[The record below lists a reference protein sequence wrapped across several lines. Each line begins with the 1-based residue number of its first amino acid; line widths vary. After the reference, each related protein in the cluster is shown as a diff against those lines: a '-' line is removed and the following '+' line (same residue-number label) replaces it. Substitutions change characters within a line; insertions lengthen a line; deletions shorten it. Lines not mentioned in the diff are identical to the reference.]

1 MKRCLTAAAAM
12 LVLAAV
18 LLPALSLRLDG
29 TATPLPYT
37 VALARG
43 DIAAAEGLRFRT
55 AIKYGSQLR
64 WDTVYN
70 VHDNTWDTTHR
81 LVSSQGNDRLSF
93 YDRQEDREA
102 LYYGLYNDQRYISL
116 IAQPDDPLMTRLI
129 QGYQTY
135 GNNDPYGNGWG
146 YTERIRLR
154 DFYDIYPLYLSPD
167 YGDLSLL
174 LRDSERDYYADSYP
188 AFDKLRIPVG
198 ETDWMEPTLF
208 YYGGDQMYLSGDTT
222 LHAENRFT
230 PFSIGRED
238 GFLTTVGFAADADP
252 QPEWAPEGFGLWYA
266 PMELN
271 SYTFSAGGGYSLRVP
286 DMARLRLV
294 YPLDIA
300 EQRVVGLQFT
310 YDQSEILLT
319 TAENGQYVLRVLDA
333 ADFRC
338 KLTLVVDEDAELQHH
353 EATMGTQNGTSYE
366 LDCYNYVLPVYN
378 SSEDLLVACIRDHL
392 TVLRPGGDG
401 WVVDFSFE
409 MAWPRWNED
418 GQLIWSDL
426 RYPLDASVYGYD
438 YGYIDGFGSPGLSD
452 KLDEIS
458 MLYRDGKLALATG
471 DSEGTYT
478 LVSVYDRTGMLYG
491 AVLNAG
497 LSTQAVRGPW
507 WFFDP
512 IRRTEL
518 LWD

>member
-64 WDTVYN
+64 WDTVYD

-81 LVSSQGNDRLSF
+81 LVNGQGSGRLSF
-93 YDRQEDREA
+93 YDRQQEREE
-102 LYYGLYNDQRYISL
+102 LYYGLYTDRRYISL
-116 IAQPDDPLMTRLI
+116 IEQPDGPLMTRLI
-129 QGYQTY
+129 QGYQAH
-135 GNNDPYGNGWG
+135 GENSFHGRG

-154 DFYDIYPLYLSPD
+154 ELYDTYPLYLSPD
-167 YGDLSLL
+167 YGDLSPL
-174 LRDSERDYYADSYP
+174 LRDSERDYYADCYP

-198 ETDWMEPTLF
+198 ETDWMEPTL
-208 YYGGDQMYLSGDTT
+208 YYYADNQMYLSGDTT

-230 PFSIGRED
+230 PFSIGWED
-238 GFLTTVGFAADADP
+238 GFLTTVGFAPDADP

-271 SYTFSAGGGYSLRVP
+271 SYTSSAGGGYSLRVP

-300 EQRVVGLQFT
+300 GQRVVGLQFT

-333 ADFRC
+333 ADFHC

-353 EATMGTQNGTSYE
+353 EATMGTQSGTAYE

-378 SSEDLLVACIRDHL
+378 STEDLLVACAGNHL

-438 YGYIDGFGSPGLSD
+438 YGYIDGFGGLGLSD
-452 KLDEIS
+452 ALDEIS

-471 DSEGTYT
+471 DGEGTYT

-497 LSTQAVRGPW
+497 LSTQAVRKAW
-507 WFFDP
+507 MFFDP
-512 IRRTEL
+512 MRRTEL

>member
-18 LLPALSLRLDG
+18 LLSALSLRLDG

-81 LVSSQGNDRLSF
+81 LVNGQGSGRLSF
-93 YDRQEDREA
+93 YDRQQEREE
-102 LYYGLYNDQRYISL
+102 LYYGRYTDRRYISL
-116 IAQPDDPLMTRLI
+116 MVQPDDPLMTRLI

-135 GNNDPYGNGWG
+135 GNNDPYGNGRG
-146 YTERIRLR
+146 YTELIRLR
-154 DFYDIYPLYLSPD
+154 DLYDTYPLYLSPD

-174 LRDSERDYYADSYP
+174 LRDSDSGYYADCYP

-198 ETDWMEPTLF
+198 ETDWTEPTLF
-208 YYGGDQMYLSGDTT
+208 YYADNQMYLSGDTT

-230 PFSIGRED
+230 PFSIGWED

-271 SYTFSAGGGYSLRVP
+271 SYTFSAGSGYFLQVP

-333 ADFRC
+333 GDFRC
-338 KLTLVVDEDAELQHH
+338 KLTLVVNENVELQHH

-378 SSEDLLVACIRDHL
+378 STDDLLVACAGNHL
-392 TVLRPGGDG
+392 TVLRPGGG
-401 WVVDFSFE
+401 SWAVDYDFDLL
-409 MAWPRWNED
+409 WPELEED
-418 GQLIWSDL
+418 GQIAWSSEF
-426 RYPLDASVYGYD
+426 RPLEDGSYGYTYD
-438 YGYIDGFGSPGLSD
+438 YGDYSSLGLSSQ
-452 KLDEIS
+452 LDEIS
-458 MLYRDGKLALATG
+458 MLYRDGKLALAIG

-497 LSTQAVRGPW
+497 LSTQAVGGPW

>member
-81 LVSSQGNDRLSF
+81 LVNGQGSGSLSR
-93 YDRQEDREA
+93 YDRQQEREE
-102 LYYGLYNDQRYISL
+102 LYYGLYTDRRYISL
-116 IAQPDDPLMTRLI
+116 IEQPDGPLMTRLI

-135 GNNDPYGNGWG
+135 GNNDPYGNGRG

-154 DFYDIYPLYLSPD
+154 ELYDTYPLYLSPD
-167 YGDLSLL
+167 YGDLSPL
-174 LRDSERDYYADSYP
+174 LRDSERDYYADCYP

-198 ETDWMEPTLF
+198 ETDWMEPTL
-208 YYGGDQMYLSGDTT
+208 YYYADNQMYLSGDTT

-252 QPEWAPEGFGLWYA
+252 QPEWAPEGFGLWYV
-266 PMELN
+266 PTKLN
-271 SYTFSAGGGYSLRVP
+271 SYTSSAGGGYSLRVP
-286 DMARLRLV
+286 DMGRLRLV

-300 EQRVVGLQFT
+300 GQRVVGLQFT

-333 ADFRC
+333 ADFHC

-353 EATMGTQNGTSYE
+353 EATMGTQNGTAYE

-378 SSEDLLVACIRDHL
+378 STEDLLVACAGNHL

-452 KLDEIS
+452 KLDDIS

-471 DSEGTYT
+471 DGEGTYT

-491 AVLNAG
+491 AVLKAG
-497 LSTQAVRGPW
+497 LSTQAVGGPW

-512 IRRTEL
+512 MRRTEL

>member
-81 LVSSQGNDRLSF
+81 LVNSQGSGRLSF
-93 YDRQEDREA
+93 YDQQEREA
-102 LYYGLYNDQRYISL
+102 LYYGRYTDRRYISL
-116 IAQPDDPLMTRLI
+116 MVQPDDPLMTRFI
-129 QGYQTY
+129 QGYQAH
-135 GNNDPYGNGWG
+135 GENSFHGRG

-154 DFYDIYPLYLSPD
+154 EFYDTYPLYLSSG

-174 LRDSERDYYADSYP
+174 LRDSDRDYYADCDP

-198 ETDWMEPTLF
+198 ETDWTEPTLF
-208 YYGGDQMYLSGDTT
+208 YYADNQMYLSGDTT

-230 PFSIGRED
+230 PFSIGWEN
-238 GFLTTVGFAADADP
+238 GFLTTVGFAPDADP
-252 QPEWAPEGFGLWYA
+252 QPEWAPEGFGLWYV
-266 PMELN
+266 PTKLN
-271 SYTFSAGGGYSLRVP
+271 SYTSSAGGGYSLRVP

-300 EQRVVGLQFT
+300 GQRVVGLQFT

-333 ADFRC
+333 ADFHC

-353 EATMGTQNGTSYE
+353 EATMGTQSGTAYE

-378 SSEDLLVACIRDHL
+378 STEDLLVACAGNHL

-418 GQLIWSDL
+418 GQIAWSSEF
-426 RYPLDASVYGYD
+426 RPLEDGSYGYTYD
-438 YGYIDGFGSPGLSD
+438 YGDYSSLGLSD

-471 DSEGTYT
+471 DGEGTYT
-478 LVSVYDRTGMLYG
+478 LVSVYDRSGMLYG
-491 AVLNAG
+491 AVLKAG
-497 LSTQAVRGPW
+497 LSTQAVGGPW
-507 WFFDP
+507 RFFDP
-512 IRRTEL
+512 MYRTEV

>member
-43 DIAAAEGLRFRT
+43 DIAAAEGLHFRT
-55 AIKYGSQLR
+55 AIKYGSHLR

-81 LVSSQGNDRLSF
+81 LVNDQGSGRLSF
-93 YDRQEDREA
+93 YDRQQEREE
-102 LYYGLYNDQRYISL
+102 LYYGRYTDRRYISL
-116 IAQPDDPLMTRLI
+116 MVQPDDPLMTRLI
-129 QGYQTY
+129 QGYQAHEESSSH
-135 GNNDPYGNGWG
+135 GRG

-154 DFYDIYPLYLSPD
+154 ELYDTYPLYLSPD

-174 LRDSERDYYADSYP
+174 LRDSDSVYYADSYP

-198 ETDWMEPTLF
+198 ETDWVEPTL
-208 YYGGDQMYLSGDTT
+208 YCYADNQMYLSGDTT

-230 PFSIGRED
+230 PFSIGWED
-238 GFLTTVGFAADADP
+238 GFLTTVGFAPDADP

-271 SYTFSAGGGYSLRVP
+271 SYTFSAGGGYSLQVP

-300 EQRVVGLQFT
+300 GQRVVGLQFT

-333 ADFRC
+333 GDFRC
-338 KLTLVVDEDAELQHH
+338 KQRLVVNEDVKLQYY
-353 EATMGTQNGTSYE
+353 ETTMGTQNGTSYE

-378 SSEDLLVACIRDHL
+378 STDDLLVACAGNHL

-409 MAWPRWNED
+409 MAWPRWNEV

-426 RYPLDASVYGYD
+426 RYPLDASIYGYD
-438 YGYIDGFGSPGLSD
+438 YGYIDGFGGLGLSD
-452 KLDEIS
+452 TLDDIS

-491 AVLNAG
+491 AVLKAG
-497 LSTQAVRGPW
+497 LSTQAVGGPW

>member
-18 LLPALSLRLDG
+18 LLSALSLRLDG

-64 WDTVYN
+64 WDTVYD

-81 LVSSQGNDRLSF
+81 LVNNQGRGRLSF
-93 YDRQEDREA
+93 YDRQREREE
-102 LYYGLYNDQRYISL
+102 LYYGLYTDRRYISL
-116 IAQPDDPLMTRLI
+116 MVQPDDPLMTRLI

-135 GNNDPYGNGWG
+135 GNNDPYGNGRG
-146 YTERIRLR
+146 YIEQIRLR
-154 DFYDIYPLYLSPD
+154 ELYDTYPLYLSPD

-174 LRDSERDYYADSYP
+174 LDSGSVSFADCYP

-198 ETDWMEPTLF
+198 ETDWTEPTL
-208 YYGGDQMYLSGDTT
+208 YYYADNQMYLSGDTT

-252 QPEWAPEGFGLWYA
+252 QPEWAPEGFGLWYV
-266 PMELN
+266 PTKLN
-271 SYTFSAGGGYSLRVP
+271 SYTSSAGGGYSLRVP

-333 ADFRC
+333 ADFHC

-353 EATMGTQNGTSYE
+353 EATMGTQSGTAYE

-378 SSEDLLVACIRDHL
+378 STEDLLVACAGNHL
-392 TVLRPGGDG
+392 TVLRPGGG
-401 WVVDFSFE
+401 SWAVDYDFDLL
-409 MAWPRWNED
+409 WPELDED
-418 GQLIWSDL
+418 GQIAWSSEF
-426 RYPLDASVYGYD
+426 RPLEDGSYGYTYD
-438 YGYIDGFGSPGLSD
+438 YGDYSSLGLISR
-452 KLDEIS
+452 LDEIS
-458 MLYRDGKLALATG
+458 MLYRDGKLALVTG
-471 DSEGTYT
+471 DGEGYT
-478 LVSVYDRTGMLYG
+478 MVSVYDRTGMLYG
-491 AVLNAG
+491 AVFNAG
-497 LSTQAVRGPW
+497 LSTQAVGGPW
-507 WFFDP
+507 MFFDP
-512 IRRTEL
+512 MRRTEL

>member
-18 LLPALSLRLDG
+18 LLSALSLRLDG

-64 WDTVYN
+64 WDTVYD

-81 LVSSQGNDRLSF
+81 LVNDQGSGRLSF
-93 YDRQEDREA
+93 YDQQEREA
-102 LYYGLYNDQRYISL
+102 LYYGRYTDRRYISL
-116 IAQPDDPLMTRLI
+116 MVQPDDPLMTRFI
-129 QGYQTY
+129 QGYQAH
-135 GNNDPYGNGWG
+135 GENSFHGRG
-146 YTERIRLR
+146 YTEWIRLR
-154 DFYDIYPLYLSPD
+154 EFYDTYPLYLSSG

-174 LRDSERDYYADSYP
+174 LRDSDRDYYADCDP

-198 ETDWMEPTLF
+198 ETDWTEPTL
-208 YYGGDQMYLSGDTT
+208 YYYADNQMYLSGDTT

-230 PFSIGRED
+230 PFSIGWED

-252 QPEWAPEGFGLWYA
+252 QPEWAPEGFGLWYV
-266 PMELN
+266 PTKLN
-271 SYTFSAGGGYSLRVP
+271 SYTSSAGGGYSLRVP

-333 ADFRC
+333 ADFHC

-353 EATMGTQNGTSYE
+353 EATMGTQSGTAYE

-378 SSEDLLVACIRDHL
+378 STEDLLVACAGNHL

-418 GQLIWSDL
+418 GQIAWSSEF
-426 RYPLDASVYGYD
+426 RPLEDGSYGYTYD
-438 YGYIDGFGSPGLSD
+438 YGDYSSLGLSD

-471 DSEGTYT
+471 DSEGAYT

-491 AVLNAG
+491 AVLKAG
-497 LSTQAVRGPW
+497 LSTQAVGGPW
-507 WFFDP
+507 MFFDP
-512 IRRTEL
+512 MRRTEL

>member
-18 LLPALSLRLDG
+18 LLSALSLRLDG
-29 TATPLPYT
+29 
-37 VALARG
+37 
-43 DIAAAEGLRFRT
+43 T

-64 WDTVYN
+64 WDTVYD

-81 LVSSQGNDRLSF
+81 LVNNQGRGRLSF
-93 YDRQEDREA
+93 YDRQREREE
-102 LYYGLYNDQRYISL
+102 LYYGLYTDRRYISL
-116 IAQPDDPLMTRLI
+116 MVQPDDPLMTRLI
-129 QGYQTY
+129 QGYQAH
-135 GNNDPYGNGWG
+135 GENSFHGKG

-154 DFYDIYPLYLSPD
+154 ELYDTYPLYLSPD
-167 YGDLSLL
+167 YEDLSLL
-174 LRDSERDYYADSYP
+174 LRDSERDYFADIYP
-188 AFDKLRIPVG
+188 VFDKLRIPVG
-198 ETDWMEPTLF
+198 ETDWTEPTLF
-208 YYGGDQMYLSGDTT
+208 YYGVDQMYLSGDTT

-230 PFSIGRED
+230 SFSIGRED

-266 PMELN
+266 PMELS
-271 SYTFSAGGGYSLRVP
+271 SYTFSAGSGYFLQVP
-286 DMARLRLV
+286 DMGRLRLV

-333 ADFRC
+333 ADFHC

-353 EATMGTQNGTSYE
+353 EATMGTQSGTAYE

-378 SSEDLLVACIRDHL
+378 STEDLLVACAGNHL
-392 TVLRPGGDG
+392 TVLRPGGG
-401 WVVDFSFE
+401 SWAVDYDFDLL
-409 MAWPRWNED
+409 WPELDED
-418 GQLIWSDL
+418 GQIAWSSEF
-426 RYPLDASVYGYD
+426 RPLEDGSYGYTYD
-438 YGYIDGFGSPGLSD
+438 YGDYSSLGLISR
-452 KLDEIS
+452 LDEIS
-458 MLYRDGKLALATG
+458 MLYRDGKLALVTG
-471 DSEGTYT
+471 DSEGIYT

-497 LSTQAVRGPW
+497 LSTQAVGGPW
-507 WFFDP
+507 MFFDP
-512 IRRTEL
+512 MRRTEL

>member
-18 LLPALSLRLDG
+18 LLSALSLRLDG

-64 WDTVYN
+64 WDTVYD

-81 LVSSQGNDRLSF
+81 LVNNQGSGRLSR
-93 YDRQEDREA
+93 YDRQQEREE
-102 LYYGLYNDQRYISL
+102 LYYGRYTDRRYISL
-116 IAQPDDPLMTRLI
+116 MVQPDDPLMTRLI
-129 QGYQTY
+129 QGYQAH
-135 GNNDPYGNGWG
+135 GENSFHGKG

-154 DFYDIYPLYLSPD
+154 ELYDTYPLYLSPD
-167 YGDLSLL
+167 YEDLSLL
-174 LRDSERDYYADSYP
+174 LRDSDSVSFADSYP

-198 ETDWMEPTLF
+198 ETDWTEPTLF
-208 YYGGDQMYLSGDTT
+208 YYGVDQMYLSGDTT

-252 QPEWAPEGFGLWYA
+252 QPEWAPEGFGLWYV
-266 PMELN
+266 PTKLS
-271 SYTFSAGGGYSLRVP
+271 SYTFSAGSGYFLQVP
-286 DMARLRLV
+286 DMGRLRLV

-333 ADFRC
+333 ADFHC

-353 EATMGTQNGTSYE
+353 EATMGTQSGTAYE

-378 SSEDLLVACIRDHL
+378 STEDLLVACAGNHL
-392 TVLRPGGDG
+392 TVLRPGGG
-401 WVVDFSFE
+401 SWAVDYDFDLL
-409 MAWPRWNED
+409 WPELDED
-418 GQLIWSDL
+418 GQIAWSSEF
-426 RYPLDASVYGYD
+426 RPLEDGSYGYTYD
-438 YGYIDGFGSPGLSD
+438 YGDYSSLGLISR
-452 KLDEIS
+452 LDEIS
-458 MLYRDGKLALATG
+458 MLYRDGKLALVTG
-471 DSEGTYT
+471 DGEGYT
-478 LVSVYDRTGMLYG
+478 MVSVYDRTGMLYG
-491 AVLNAG
+491 AVFNAG
-497 LSTQAVRGPW
+497 LSTQAVGGPW
-507 WFFDP
+507 MFFDP
-512 IRRTEL
+512 MRRTEL

>member
-18 LLPALSLRLDG
+18 LLSALSLRLDG

-64 WDTVYN
+64 WDTVYD

-81 LVSSQGNDRLSF
+81 LVNNQGSGRLSF
-93 YDRQEDREA
+93 YDQQEREA
-102 LYYGLYNDQRYISL
+102 LYYGRYTDRRYISL
-116 IAQPDDPLMTRLI
+116 MVQPDDPLMTRFI
-129 QGYQTY
+129 QGYQAH
-135 GNNDPYGNGWG
+135 GENSFHGRG
-146 YTERIRLR
+146 YSERIRLR
-154 DFYDIYPLYLSPD
+154 EFYDTYPLYLSPG

-174 LRDSERDYYADSYP
+174 LRDSDRDYYADCDP

-198 ETDWMEPTLF
+198 ETDWTEPTLF
-208 YYGGDQMYLSGDTT
+208 YYADNQMYLSGDTT

-230 PFSIGRED
+230 PFSIGWED
-238 GFLTTVGFAADADP
+238 GFLTTVGFAPDADP
-252 QPEWAPEGFGLWYA
+252 QPEWAPEGFGLWYV
-266 PMELN
+266 PTKLN
-271 SYTFSAGGGYSLRVP
+271 SYTSSAGGGYSLRVP

-333 ADFRC
+333 ADFHC

-353 EATMGTQNGTSYE
+353 EATMGTQSGTAYE

-378 SSEDLLVACIRDHL
+378 STEDLLVACAGNHL

-401 WVVDFSFE
+401 WVVDYDFDLL
-409 MAWPRWNED
+409 WPELDED
-418 GQLIWSDL
+418 GQIAWSSEF
-426 RYPLDASVYGYD
+426 RPLEDGSYGYTYD
-438 YGYIDGFGSPGLSD
+438 YGGYSSLGLSD

-471 DSEGTYT
+471 DGEGTYT
-478 LVSVYDRTGMLYG
+478 LVSVYDRSGMLYG
-491 AVLNAG
+491 AVLKAG
-497 LSTQAVRGPW
+497 LSTQAVGGPW
-507 WFFDP
+507 RFFDP
-512 IRRTEL
+512 MYRTEV

>member
-18 LLPALSLRLDG
+18 LLSALSLRLDG

-43 DIAAAEGLRFRT
+43 DIAAAEGLHFRT

-81 LVSSQGNDRLSF
+81 LVNDQGSGRLSF
-93 YDRQEDREA
+93 YDRQQEREE
-102 LYYGLYNDQRYISL
+102 LYYGRYTDRRYISL
-116 IAQPDDPLMTRLI
+116 MVQPDDPLMTRFI
-129 QGYQTY
+129 QGYQAHEENSSH
-135 GNNDPYGNGWG
+135 GRG
-146 YTERIRLR
+146 YTERIRLQEL
-154 DFYDIYPLYLSPD
+154 YDTYPLYLSPD

-174 LRDSERDYYADSYP
+174 LRDSDSGYYADCYP

-198 ETDWMEPTLF
+198 ETDWTEPTLF
-208 YYGGDQMYLSGDTT
+208 YYADNQMYLSGDTT

-230 PFSIGRED
+230 PFSIGWED

-271 SYTFSAGGGYSLRVP
+271 SYTFSAGSGYFLQVP

-319 TAENGQYVLRVLDA
+319 TVENGQYVLRVLDA
-333 ADFRC
+333 GDFRC
-338 KLTLVVDEDAELQHH
+338 KLTLVVNEDAELQHH

-366 LDCYNYVLPVYN
+366 LDCYDYVLPVYN
-378 SSEDLLVACIRDHL
+378 STDDLLVACAGNHL
-392 TVLRPGGDG
+392 TVLRPGGG
-401 WVVDFSFE
+401 SWAVDYDFDLL
-409 MAWPRWNED
+409 WPELEED
-418 GQLIWSDL
+418 GQIAWSSEF
-426 RYPLDASVYGYD
+426 RPLEDGSYGYTYD
-438 YGYIDGFGSPGLSD
+438 YGGYSSLGLISR
-452 KLDEIS
+452 LDDIS
-458 MLYRDGKLALATG
+458 MLYRDGKLALVTG
-471 DSEGTYT
+471 DSEGAYT

-497 LSTQAVRGPW
+497 LSTQAVGGPW

>member
-70 VHDNTWDTTHR
+70 VRDNTWDTTHR
-81 LVSSQGNDRLSF
+81 LVNDQGSGSLSF
-93 YDRQEDREA
+93 YDRQQEREA
-102 LYYGLYNDQRYISL
+102 LYYGRYTDRRYISL
-116 IAQPDDPLMTRLI
+116 MVQPDDPLMTRFI
-129 QGYQTY
+129 QGYQAHEENSFH
-135 GNNDPYGNGWG
+135 GRG

-154 DFYDIYPLYLSPD
+154 ELYDTYPLYLSPD

-174 LRDSERDYYADSYP
+174 LRDSDSGYYADCYP

-198 ETDWMEPTLF
+198 ETDWTEPTL
-208 YYGGDQMYLSGDTT
+208 YCYADNQMYLSGDTT

-230 PFSIGRED
+230 PFSIGWED

-271 SYTFSAGGGYSLRVP
+271 SYTSSAGGGYSLRGP

-319 TAENGQYVLRVLDA
+319 TVENGQYVLRVLDA
-333 ADFRC
+333 ADFHC
-338 KLTLVVDEDAELQHH
+338 KLTLVVNEDVKPQHY
-353 EATMGTQNGTSYE
+353 EATMGTQSGTAYE

-378 SSEDLLVACIRDHL
+378 SSEDLLVVCTGSRL

-401 WVVDFSFE
+401 WMVDFSFE
-409 MAWPRWNED
+409 MEWPMWNGD
-418 GQLIWSDL
+418 GQLVWNDL
-426 RYPLDASVYGYD
+426 RYPLDAIVYGYD
-438 YGYIDGFGSPGLSD
+438 YSYIGSFGSMWLSD

-458 MLYRDGKLALATG
+458 MLYRDGKLALVTG
-471 DSEGTYT
+471 DSEGAYT

-497 LSTQAVRGPW
+497 LSTQAIRGPW
-507 WFFDP
+507 MFFDP
-512 IRRTEL
+512 MRRTEL

>member
-18 LLPALSLRLDG
+18 LLSVLSLRLDG

-64 WDTVYN
+64 WDTVYD

-81 LVSSQGNDRLSF
+81 LVNNQGSGRLSF
-93 YDRQEDREA
+93 YDQQEREA
-102 LYYGLYNDQRYISL
+102 LYYGRYTDRRYISL
-116 IAQPDDPLMTRLI
+116 MVQPDDPLMTRFI
-129 QGYQTY
+129 QGYQAH
-135 GNNDPYGNGWG
+135 GENSFHGRG

-154 DFYDIYPLYLSPD
+154 EFYDTYPLYLSSG

-174 LRDSERDYYADSYP
+174 LRDSDRDYYADCDP

-198 ETDWMEPTLF
+198 ETDWTEPTL
-208 YYGGDQMYLSGDTT
+208 YYYADNQMYLSGDTT

-230 PFSIGRED
+230 PFSIGWED
-238 GFLTTVGFAADADP
+238 GFLTTVGFAPDADP

-266 PMELN
+266 PTKLN
-271 SYTFSAGGGYSLRVP
+271 SYTSSAGGGYSLRVP

-300 EQRVVGLQFT
+300 GQRVVGLQFT

-333 ADFRC
+333 ADFHC

-353 EATMGTQNGTSYE
+353 EATMGTQSGTAYE

-378 SSEDLLVACIRDHL
+378 STEDLLVACAGNHL

-401 WVVDFSFE
+401 WAVDYDFDLL
-409 MAWPRWNED
+409 WPDLDED
-418 GQLIWSDL
+418 GQIAWSSEF
-426 RYPLDASVYGYD
+426 RPLEDGSYGYTYD
-438 YGYIDGFGSPGLSD
+438 YGGYLSLGLSSR
-452 KLDEIS
+452 LDEIS

-471 DSEGTYT
+471 DGEGTYT

-491 AVLNAG
+491 AVLKAG
-497 LSTQAVRGPW
+497 LSTQAVRKAW
-507 WFFDP
+507 MFFDP
-512 IRRTEL
+512 MRRTEL
-518 LWD
+518 LWN

>member
-55 AIKYGSQLR
+55 AIKYGSHLR

-81 LVSSQGNDRLSF
+81 LVNDQGSGRLSF
-93 YDRQEDREA
+93 YDRQQEREE
-102 LYYGLYNDQRYISL
+102 LYYGRYTDRRYISL
-116 IAQPDDPLMTRLI
+116 MVQPDDPLMTRFI
-129 QGYQTY
+129 QGYQAH
-135 GNNDPYGNGWG
+135 GENSFHGRG

-154 DFYDIYPLYLSPD
+154 ELYDTYPLYLSPD

-174 LRDSERDYYADSYP
+174 LRDSGSDYYADCYP

-198 ETDWMEPTLF
+198 ETDWTEPTLF
-208 YYGGDQMYLSGDTT
+208 YYADNQMYLSGDTT
-222 LHAENRFT
+222 LHAENRFA
-230 PFSIGRED
+230 PFSIGWED

-271 SYTFSAGGGYSLRVP
+271 SYTSSAGGGYSLQVP
-286 DMARLRLV
+286 DMGRLRLV

-319 TAENGQYVLRVLDA
+319 TVENGQYVLRVLDA
-333 ADFRC
+333 ADFHC

-353 EATMGTQNGTSYE
+353 EATMGTQSGTAYE

-378 SSEDLLVACIRDHL
+378 STEDLLVACAGNHL

-401 WVVDFSFE
+401 WVVDYDFDLL
-409 MAWPRWNED
+409 WPDLDED
-418 GQLIWSDL
+418 GQIAWSSEF
-426 RYPLDASVYGYD
+426 RPLEDGSYGYTYD
-438 YGYIDGFGSPGLSD
+438 YGDYSSLGLSSR
-452 KLDEIS
+452 LDDIS

-471 DSEGTYT
+471 DSEGAYT

-497 LSTQAVRGPW
+497 LSTQAVGGPW

-512 IRRTEL
+512 MRRTEL

>member
-18 LLPALSLRLDG
+18 LLSALSLRLDG

-64 WDTVYN
+64 WDTVYD

-81 LVSSQGNDRLSF
+81 LVNNQGSGRLSR
-93 YDRQEDREA
+93 YDRQQEREE
-102 LYYGLYNDQRYISL
+102 LYYGRYTDRRYISL
-116 IAQPDDPLMTRLI
+116 MVQPDDPLMTRFI
-129 QGYQTY
+129 QGYQAH
-135 GNNDPYGNGWG
+135 GENSFHGRG

-154 DFYDIYPLYLSPD
+154 ELYDTYPLYLSPD

-174 LRDSERDYYADSYP
+174 LRDSGSDYYADCYP

-198 ETDWMEPTLF
+198 ETDWTEPTLF
-208 YYGGDQMYLSGDTT
+208 YYADNQMYLSGDTT
-222 LHAENRFT
+222 LHAENRFA
-230 PFSIGRED
+230 PFSIGWED

-271 SYTFSAGGGYSLRVP
+271 SYTFSAGGGYSLCVP

-319 TAENGQYVLRVLDA
+319 TVENGQYVLRVLDA
-333 ADFRC
+333 GDFRC
-338 KLTLVVDEDAELQHH
+338 KLTLVVYEDVELQHH
-353 EATMGTQNGTSYE
+353 AATMGTQSGTAYE
-366 LDCYNYVLPVYN
+366 LDCYNYVPPVYN
-378 SSEDLLVACIRDHL
+378 SSEDLLVVCTGSRL

-401 WVVDFSFE
+401 WAVDYDFDLL
-409 MAWPRWNED
+409 WPELDGD
-418 GQLIWSDL
+418 GQLVWCDL
-426 RYPLDASVYGYD
+426 RYPPDAIVYGYD
-438 YGYIDGFGSPGLSD
+438 HRYIGSFGSMWLSD
-452 KLDEIS
+452 KLDEIP
-458 MLYRDGKLALATG
+458 MLYRDGKLALVTG
-471 DSEGTYT
+471 DGEGYT
-478 LVSVYDRTGMLYG
+478 MVSVYDRTGMLYG

-497 LSTQAVRGPW
+497 LSTQAVGGPW
-507 WFFDP
+507 MFFDP
-512 IRRTEL
+512 MRRTEL

>member
-43 DIAAAEGLRFRT
+43 DIAAAKGLRFRT

-81 LVSSQGNDRLSF
+81 LVNGQGSGRLGF

-154 DFYDIYPLYLSPD
+154 ELYDTYPLYLSTS

-174 LRDSERDYYADSYP
+174 LRDSDRDYYADCYP

-198 ETDWMEPTLF
+198 ETDWMEPTL
-208 YYGGDQMYLSGDTT
+208 YYYADNQMYLSGDTT

-271 SYTFSAGGGYSLRVP
+271 SYTSSAGGGYSLRVP

-300 EQRVVGLQFT
+300 GQRVVGLQFT

-333 ADFRC
+333 GDFRC
-338 KLTLVVDEDAELQHH
+338 KLTLVVNEDVELQHH
-353 EATMGTQNGTSYE
+353 EATMGTQSGTAYE
-366 LDCYNYVLPVYN
+366 LDYYNYMPPVYN
-378 SSEDLLVACIRDHL
+378 SSEDLLVACTGSHL

-401 WVVDFSFE
+401 WAVDYDFDLL
-409 MAWPRWNED
+409 WPDLDED
-418 GQLIWSDL
+418 GQIVWSSEF
-426 RYPLDASVYGYD
+426 RPLEDGSYGYTYD
-438 YGYIDGFGSPGLSD
+438 YGDYSSLGLSSQ
-452 KLDEIS
+452 LDEIS

-471 DSEGTYT
+471 DGEGTYT

-491 AVLNAG
+491 AVLKAG
-497 LSTQAVRGPW
+497 LSAQAVGGPW

-512 IRRTEL
+512 MRRTEL

>member
-18 LLPALSLRLDG
+18 LLSVLSLRLDG

-64 WDTVYN
+64 WDTVYD

-81 LVSSQGNDRLSF
+81 LVNSQGSGRLSF
-93 YDRQEDREA
+93 YDRQQEREA
-102 LYYGLYNDQRYISL
+102 LYYGRYTDRRYISL
-116 IAQPDDPLMTRLI
+116 MVQPDDPLMTRFI
-129 QGYQTY
+129 QGYQAH
-135 GNNDPYGNGWG
+135 GENSFHGRG

-154 DFYDIYPLYLSPD
+154 EFYDTYPLYLSSG

-174 LRDSERDYYADSYP
+174 LRDSDRDYYADCDP

-198 ETDWMEPTLF
+198 ETDWTEPTLF
-208 YYGGDQMYLSGDTT
+208 YYADNQMYLSGDTT

-230 PFSIGRED
+230 PFSIGWED
-238 GFLTTVGFAADADP
+238 GFLTTVGFAPDADP
-252 QPEWAPEGFGLWYA
+252 QPEWAPEGFGLWYV
-266 PMELN
+266 PTKLN
-271 SYTFSAGGGYSLRVP
+271 SYTSSAGGGYSLRVP

-333 ADFRC
+333 ADFHC

-353 EATMGTQNGTSYE
+353 EATMGTQSGTAYE

-378 SSEDLLVACIRDHL
+378 STEDLLVACAGNHL
-392 TVLRPGGDG
+392 TVLRPGGG
-401 WVVDFSFE
+401 SWAVDYDFDLL
-409 MAWPRWNED
+409 WPELDED
-418 GQLIWSDL
+418 GQIAWSSEF
-426 RYPLDASVYGYD
+426 RPLEDGSYGYTYD
-438 YGYIDGFGSPGLSD
+438 YGDYSSLGLSD

-458 MLYRDGKLALATG
+458 MLYRDGKLALATS

-478 LVSVYDRTGMLYG
+478 LVSMYDRSGMLYG
-491 AVLNAG
+491 AVLKAG
-497 LSTQAVRGPW
+497 LSTQAVGGPW
-507 WFFDP
+507 RFFDP
-512 IRRTEL
+512 MYRTEL

>member
-81 LVSSQGNDRLSF
+81 LVNSQGSGRLSF
-93 YDRQEDREA
+93 YDQQEREA
-102 LYYGLYNDQRYISL
+102 LYYGRYTDRRYISL
-116 IAQPDDPLMTRLI
+116 IEQPDGPLMTRLI

-135 GNNDPYGNGWG
+135 GNNDPYGNGRG

-154 DFYDIYPLYLSPD
+154 ELYDTYPLYLSPD

-174 LRDSERDYYADSYP
+174 LRDSERDYYADCYP

-198 ETDWMEPTLF
+198 ETDWMEPTL
-208 YYGGDQMYLSGDTT
+208 YYYADNQMYLSGDTT

-230 PFSIGRED
+230 PFSIGWED

-286 DMARLRLV
+286 DTGRLRLV

-300 EQRVVGLQFT
+300 GQRVVGLQFT

-333 ADFRC
+333 ADFHC
-338 KLTLVVDEDAELQHH
+338 KLTLVVDEDVELQHY
-353 EATMGTQNGTSYE
+353 EATMGTQSGTAYE

-378 SSEDLLVACIRDHL
+378 STEDLLVACAGNHL

-401 WVVDFSFE
+401 WVVDYDFDLL
-409 MAWPRWNED
+409 WPDLDED
-418 GQLIWSDL
+418 GQIAWSSEF
-426 RYPLDASVYGYD
+426 RPLEDGSYGYTYGD
-438 YGYIDGFGSPGLSD
+438 YSSLGLSSQ
-452 KLDEIS
+452 LDDIS
-458 MLYRDGKLALATG
+458 MLYRDGKLALATS

-497 LSTQAVRGPW
+497 LSTQAVHKAW
-507 WFFDP
+507 MFFDP
-512 IRRTEL
+512 MRRTEL

>member
-18 LLPALSLRLDG
+18 LLSALSLRLDG

-64 WDTVYN
+64 WDTVYD

-81 LVSSQGNDRLSF
+81 LVSSQGSGRLSF
-93 YDRQEDREA
+93 YDRQQEREE
-102 LYYGLYNDQRYISL
+102 LYYGRYTDRRYISL
-116 IAQPDDPLMTRLI
+116 MVQPDDPLMTRLI
-129 QGYQTY
+129 QGYQAY
-135 GNNDPYGNGWG
+135 GNNDPYGNGRG

-154 DFYDIYPLYLSPD
+154 ELYDTYPLYLSPD

-174 LRDSERDYYADSYP
+174 LDSGSVSFADCYP

-198 ETDWMEPTLF
+198 ETDWTEPTL
-208 YYGGDQMYLSGDTT
+208 YYHADNQMYLSGDTT

-230 PFSIGRED
+230 PFSIGWED

-252 QPEWAPEGFGLWYA
+252 QPEWAPEGFGLWYV
-266 PMELN
+266 PTKLN
-271 SYTFSAGGGYSLRVP
+271 SYTSSAGGGYSLRVP

-333 ADFRC
+333 ADFHC
-338 KLTLVVDEDAELQHH
+338 KLTLVVNEDVELQHY
-353 EATMGTQNGTSYE
+353 EATMGTQSGTAYA

-378 SSEDLLVACIRDHL
+378 STEDLLVACAGNHL
-392 TVLRPGGDG
+392 TVLRPGGG
-401 WVVDFSFE
+401 SWAVDYDFDLL
-409 MAWPRWNED
+409 WPDLDED
-418 GQLIWSDL
+418 GQLVWSSEF
-426 RYPLDASVYGYD
+426 RPLEDGSYGYTYD
-438 YGYIDGFGSPGLSD
+438 YGGYSSLGLISR
-452 KLDEIS
+452 LDEIS

-471 DSEGTYT
+471 DGEGTYT
-478 LVSVYDRTGMLYG
+478 MVSVYDRTGMLYG

-497 LSTQAVRGPW
+497 LSTQAVGGPW
-507 WFFDP
+507 MFFDP
-512 IRRTEL
+512 MRRTEL

>member
-64 WDTVYN
+64 WDTVYD

-93 YDRQEDREA
+93 YDRQREREE
-102 LYYGLYNDQRYISL
+102 LYYGLYTDRRYISL
-116 IAQPDDPLMTRLI
+116 MVQPDDPLMTRLI

-135 GNNDPYGNGWG
+135 GNNDPYGNGRG

-154 DFYDIYPLYLSPD
+154 EFYDTYPLYLSPN

-174 LRDSERDYYADSYP
+174 LDSGRDYSADYYP

-198 ETDWMEPTLF
+198 ETDWTEPTL
-208 YYGGDQMYLSGDTT
+208 YYYAANQMYLSGDTT

-238 GFLTTVGFAADADP
+238 GFLTTVGFAPNADP

-333 ADFRC
+333 ADFHC
-338 KLTLVVDEDAELQHH
+338 KLTLVVAEDVELQHH

-471 DSEGTYT
+471 DGEGTYT

-491 AVLNAG
+491 AVFNAG
-497 LSTQAVRGPW
+497 LSTQAVRGAW

-512 IRRTEL
+512 IRRTEV

>member
-18 LLPALSLRLDG
+18 LLSALSLRLDG

-81 LVSSQGNDRLSF
+81 LVNNQGRGRLSF
-93 YDRQEDREA
+93 YDQQEREA
-102 LYYGLYNDQRYISL
+102 LYYGRYTDRRYISL
-116 IAQPDDPLMTRLI
+116 MVQPDDPLMTRLI

-135 GNNDPYGNGWG
+135 GNNDPYGNGRG
-146 YTERIRLR
+146 YTEQIRLR
-154 DFYDIYPLYLSPD
+154 EFYDTYPLYLYPGD
-167 YGDLSLL
+167 GDLSLL
-174 LRDSERDYYADSYP
+174 LLDSGRDYSADYYP

-198 ETDWMEPTLF
+198 ETDWMEPTL
-208 YYGGDQMYLSGDTT
+208 YYYADNQMYLSGDTT
-222 LHAENRFT
+222 PHMENRFT

-252 QPEWAPEGFGLWYA
+252 QPEWAPEGFGLWYV
-266 PMELN
+266 PTKLN
-271 SYTFSAGGGYSLRVP
+271 SYTSSAGGGYSLRVP

-319 TAENGQYVLRVLDA
+319 TVENGQYVLRVLDA
-333 ADFRC
+333 ADFHC
-338 KLTLVVDEDAELQHH
+338 KLTLVVYEDAELQHY
-353 EATMGTQNGTSYE
+353 EATMGTQSGTAYE
-366 LDCYNYVLPVYN
+366 LDCYNYVPPVYN
-378 SSEDLLVACIRDHL
+378 SSEDLLVVCTGSRL

-401 WVVDFSFE
+401 WAVDFSFE

-426 RYPLDASVYGYD
+426 RYPLDASIYGYD
-438 YGYIDGFGSPGLSD
+438 YGYIDGFGGLGLSD
-452 KLDEIS
+452 ALDDIS
-458 MLYRDGKLALATG
+458 MLYRDGKLALATS

-491 AVLNAG
+491 AVFNAG
-497 LSTQAVRGPW
+497 LSTQAVRGAW

-512 IRRTEL
+512 MRRTEL

>member
-64 WDTVYN
+64 WDTVYD

-81 LVSSQGNDRLSF
+81 LVSSQGSGRLSF
-93 YDRQEDREA
+93 YDRQQEREE
-102 LYYGLYNDQRYISL
+102 LYYGRYTDRRYISL
-116 IAQPDDPLMTRLI
+116 MVQPDDPLMTRLI

-135 GNNDPYGNGWG
+135 GNNDPYGNGRG
-146 YTERIRLR
+146 YTEQIRLR
-154 DFYDIYPLYLSPD
+154 ELYDTYPLYLSPD

-174 LRDSERDYYADSYP
+174 LDSGSVSFADCYP

-198 ETDWMEPTLF
+198 ETDWTEPTL
-208 YYGGDQMYLSGDTT
+208 YYHADNQMYLSGDTT

-230 PFSIGRED
+230 PFSIGWED

-252 QPEWAPEGFGLWYA
+252 QPEWAPEGFGLWYV
-266 PMELN
+266 PTKLN
-271 SYTFSAGGGYSLRVP
+271 SYTSSAGGGHSLCVP

-300 EQRVVGLQFT
+300 GQRVVGLQFT

-333 ADFRC
+333 ADFHC

-353 EATMGTQNGTSYE
+353 EATMGTQSGTAYE
-366 LDCYNYVLPVYN
+366 LDYYDYVLPVYN
-378 SSEDLLVACIRDHL
+378 STEDLLVACAGNHL
-392 TVLRPGGDG
+392 TVLRPGGG
-401 WVVDFSFE
+401 SWAVDYDFDLL
-409 MAWPRWNED
+409 WPELDED
-418 GQLIWSDL
+418 GQIAWSSEF
-426 RYPLDASVYGYD
+426 RPLEDGSYGYTYD
-438 YGYIDGFGSPGLSD
+438 YGGYSSLGLISR
-452 KLDEIS
+452 LDEIS
-458 MLYRDGKLALATG
+458 MLYRDGKLALVTG
-471 DSEGTYT
+471 DGEGTYT

-497 LSTQAVRGPW
+497 LSAQAVGGPW

-512 IRRTEL
+512 MRRTEL

>member
-1 MKRCLTAAAAM
+1 MKRWLTAAAAM

-18 LLPALSLRLDG
+18 LLSALSLRLDG

-81 LVSSQGNDRLSF
+81 LVSSQGSGRLSF
-93 YDRQEDREA
+93 YDRQQEREE
-102 LYYGLYNDQRYISL
+102 LYYGRYTDRRYISL
-116 IAQPDDPLMTRLI
+116 MVQPDDPLMTRLI

-135 GNNDPYGNGWG
+135 GNNDPYGNGRG
-146 YTERIRLR
+146 YTEQIRLR
-154 DFYDIYPLYLSPD
+154 ELYDTYPLYLSPD

-174 LRDSERDYYADSYP
+174 LDSGSVSFADCYP

-198 ETDWMEPTLF
+198 ETDWTEPTL
-208 YYGGDQMYLSGDTT
+208 YYHADNQMYLSGDTT

-230 PFSIGRED
+230 PFSIGGED

-252 QPEWAPEGFGLWYA
+252 QPEWAPEGFGLWYV
-266 PMELN
+266 PTKLN
-271 SYTFSAGGGYSLRVP
+271 SYTSSAGGGYSLCVP

-333 ADFRC
+333 ADFHC

-353 EATMGTQNGTSYE
+353 EATMGTQSGTAYE

-378 SSEDLLVACIRDHL
+378 STEDLLVACAGNHL
-392 TVLRPGGDG
+392 TVLRPGGG
-401 WVVDFSFE
+401 SWAVDYDFDLL
-409 MAWPRWNED
+409 WPDLDED
-418 GQLIWSDL
+418 GQIAWSSEV
-426 RYPLDASVYGYD
+426 RPLEDGSYGYTYD
-438 YGYIDGFGSPGLSD
+438 YGGYSSLGLISR
-452 KLDEIS
+452 LDEIT

-471 DSEGTYT
+471 DGEGTYT

-497 LSTQAVRGPW
+497 LSAQAVGGPW

-512 IRRTEL
+512 MRRTEL
-518 LWD
+518 LWN

>member
-18 LLPALSLRLDG
+18 LLSALSLRLDG

-64 WDTVYN
+64 WDTVYD

-81 LVSSQGNDRLSF
+81 LVNSQGSGRLSF
-93 YDRQEDREA
+93 YDQQEREA
-102 LYYGLYNDQRYISL
+102 LYYGRYTDRRYISL
-116 IAQPDDPLMTRLI
+116 MVQPDDPLMTRFI
-129 QGYQTY
+129 QGYQAH
-135 GNNDPYGNGWG
+135 GENSFHGRG
-146 YTERIRLR
+146 YTELIRLR
-154 DFYDIYPLYLSPD
+154 EFYDTYPLYLSSG

-174 LRDSERDYYADSYP
+174 LRDSDRDYYADCDP

-198 ETDWMEPTLF
+198 ETDWTEPTLF
-208 YYGGDQMYLSGDTT
+208 YYADNQMYLSGDTT

-230 PFSIGRED
+230 PFSIGWED

-252 QPEWAPEGFGLWYA
+252 QPEWAPEGFGLWYV
-266 PMELN
+266 PTKLN
-271 SYTFSAGGGYSLRVP
+271 SYTSSAGGGYSLRVP

-333 ADFRC
+333 ADFHC

-353 EATMGTQNGTSYE
+353 EATMGTQSGTAYE
-366 LDCYNYVLPVYN
+366 INRNDYPLPVYN
-378 SSEDLLVACIRDHL
+378 SSEDLLVACTGSRL
-392 TVLRPGGDG
+392 TVLRPGSDG

-409 MAWPRWNED
+409 MEWPMWNGD
-418 GQLIWSDL
+418 GQLVWSDL
-426 RYPLDASVYGYD
+426 HYPLDASVYGYD
-438 YGYIDGFGSPGLSD
+438 DRYIGSFGSMWLSD

-471 DSEGTYT
+471 DGEGTYT
-478 LVSVYDRTGMLYG
+478 LVSVYDRSGMLYG
-491 AVLNAG
+491 AVLKAG
-497 LSTQAVRGPW
+497 LSTQAVGGPW
-507 WFFDP
+507 RFFDP
-512 IRRTEL
+512 MYRTEV

>member
-81 LVSSQGNDRLSF
+81 LVNGQGSGRLGF

-146 YTERIRLR
+146 YTELIRLR
-154 DFYDIYPLYLSPD
+154 ELYDTYPLYLSTS

-174 LRDSERDYYADSYP
+174 LRDSDRDYYADCYP

-198 ETDWMEPTLF
+198 ETDWMEPTL
-208 YYGGDQMYLSGDTT
+208 YYYADNQMYLPGDTT

-271 SYTFSAGGGYSLRVP
+271 SYTSSAGGGYSLRVP

-300 EQRVVGLQFT
+300 GQRVVGLQFT

-333 ADFRC
+333 GDFRC
-338 KLTLVVDEDAELQHH
+338 KLTLVVNEDVELQHH
-353 EATMGTQNGTSYE
+353 EATMGTQSGTAYE
-366 LDCYNYVLPVYN
+366 LDYYNYMPPVYN
-378 SSEDLLVACIRDHL
+378 SSEDLLVACTGSHL

-401 WVVDFSFE
+401 WAVDYDFDLL
-409 MAWPRWNED
+409 WPDLDED
-418 GQLIWSDL
+418 GQIVWSSEF
-426 RYPLDASVYGYD
+426 RPLEDGSYGYTYD
-438 YGYIDGFGSPGLSD
+438 YGDYSSLGLSSQ
-452 KLDEIS
+452 LDEIS

-471 DSEGTYT
+471 DGEGTYT

-491 AVLNAG
+491 AVLKAG
-497 LSTQAVRGPW
+497 LSAQAVGGPW

-512 IRRTEL
+512 MRRTEL

>member
-18 LLPALSLRLDG
+18 LLSALSLRLDG

-64 WDTVYN
+64 WDTVYD

-81 LVSSQGNDRLSF
+81 LVNDQGSGRLSF
-93 YDRQEDREA
+93 YDQQEREA
-102 LYYGLYNDQRYISL
+102 LYYGRYTDRRYISL
-116 IAQPDDPLMTRLI
+116 MVQPDDPLMTRFI
-129 QGYQTY
+129 QGYQAH
-135 GNNDPYGNGWG
+135 GENSFHGRG

-154 DFYDIYPLYLSPD
+154 ELYDTYPLYLSPD

-174 LRDSERDYYADSYP
+174 LRDSGSDYYADCYP

-198 ETDWMEPTLF
+198 ETDWTEPTLF
-208 YYGGDQMYLSGDTT
+208 YYADNQMYLSGDTT
-222 LHAENRFT
+222 LHAENRFA
-230 PFSIGRED
+230 PFSIGWED

-271 SYTFSAGGGYSLRVP
+271 SYTFSAGGGYSLQVP

-319 TAENGQYVLRVLDA
+319 TVENGQYVLRVLDA

-338 KLTLVVDEDAELQHH
+338 KLTLVVNENVELQHY
-353 EATMGTQNGTSYE
+353 EATMGTQSGTAYE

-378 SSEDLLVACIRDHL
+378 SSEDLLVVCTGSRL

-401 WVVDFSFE
+401 WMVDFSFE
-409 MAWPRWNED
+409 MEWPMWNGD
-418 GQLIWSDL
+418 GQLVWNDL
-426 RYPLDASVYGYD
+426 RYPLDAIVYGYD
-438 YGYIDGFGSPGLSD
+438 DSYIGSFGSMWLSD

-458 MLYRDGKLALATG
+458 MLYRDGKLALVTG
-471 DSEGTYT
+471 DSEGAYT

-507 WFFDP
+507 MFFDP
-512 IRRTEL
+512 MRRTEL

>member
-18 LLPALSLRLDG
+18 LLSALSLRLDG

-64 WDTVYN
+64 WDTVYD

-81 LVSSQGNDRLSF
+81 LVNSQGSGRLSF
-93 YDRQEDREA
+93 YDRQQEREA
-102 LYYGLYNDQRYISL
+102 LYYGRYTDRRYISL
-116 IAQPDDPLMTRLI
+116 MVQPDDPLMTRFI
-129 QGYQTY
+129 QGYQAH
-135 GNNDPYGNGWG
+135 GENSFHGRG

-154 DFYDIYPLYLSPD
+154 EFYDTYPLYLSSG

-174 LRDSERDYYADSYP
+174 LRDSDRDYYADCDP

-198 ETDWMEPTLF
+198 ETDWTEPTLF
-208 YYGGDQMYLSGDTT
+208 YYADNQMYLSGDTT

-230 PFSIGRED
+230 PFSIGWED
-238 GFLTTVGFAADADP
+238 GFLTTVGFAPDADP
-252 QPEWAPEGFGLWYA
+252 QPEWAPEGFGLWYV
-266 PMELN
+266 PTKLN
-271 SYTFSAGGGYSLRVP
+271 SYTSSAGGGYSLRVP

-333 ADFRC
+333 ADFHC

-353 EATMGTQNGTSYE
+353 EATMGTQSGTAYE

-378 SSEDLLVACIRDHL
+378 STEDLLVACAGNHL

-401 WVVDFSFE
+401 WAVDYDFDLL
-409 MAWPRWNED
+409 WPDLDED
-418 GQLIWSDL
+418 GQIAWSSEF
-426 RYPLDASVYGYD
+426 RPLEDGSYGYTYD
-438 YGYIDGFGSPGLSD
+438 YGDYSSLGLSD

-458 MLYRDGKLALATG
+458 MLYRDGKLALATS

-478 LVSVYDRTGMLYG
+478 LVSVYDCTGMLYG
-491 AVLNAG
+491 AVLKAG
-497 LSTQAVRGPW
+497 LSTQAVGGPW
-507 WFFDP
+507 RFFDP
-512 IRRTEL
+512 MYRTEL

>member
-64 WDTVYN
+64 WDTVYD

-81 LVSSQGNDRLSF
+81 LVNDQGSGRLSF
-93 YDRQEDREA
+93 YDQQEREA
-102 LYYGLYNDQRYISL
+102 LYYGRYTDRRYISL

-135 GNNDPYGNGWG
+135 GNNDPYGNGRG
-146 YTERIRLR
+146 YTEQIRLR
-154 DFYDIYPLYLSPD
+154 EFYDTYPLYLSPG

-230 PFSIGRED
+230 PFSIGWED

-271 SYTFSAGGGYSLRVP
+271 SYTSSAGGGYSLRVP
-286 DMARLRLV
+286 NMARLRLV

-333 ADFRC
+333 ADFHC
-338 KLTLVVDEDAELQHH
+338 KLTLVVYEDAELQHH
-353 EATMGTQNGTSYE
+353 EATMGTQSGTAYE
-366 LDCYNYVLPVYN
+366 INRNDYPLPVYN
-378 SSEDLLVACIRDHL
+378 SSEDLLVVCTGSHL

-401 WVVDFSFE
+401 WAVDYDFDLL
-409 MAWPRWNED
+409 WPELDGD
-418 GQLIWSDL
+418 GQLVWCDL
-426 RYPLDASVYGYD
+426 LYPLDAIVYGYD
-438 YGYIDGFGSPGLSD
+438 HRYIGSFGSMWLSD

-458 MLYRDGKLALATG
+458 MLYRDGKLALVTG

-478 LVSVYDRTGMLYG
+478 MVSVYDRTGMLYG
-491 AVLNAG
+491 AVLKAG
-497 LSTQAVRGPW
+497 LSTQAVGGPW
-507 WFFDP
+507 TFFDP
-512 IRRTEL
+512 MRRTEL

>member
-18 LLPALSLRLDG
+18 LLSALSLRLDG

-81 LVSSQGNDRLSF
+81 LVNSQGSGRLSF
-93 YDRQEDREA
+93 YDRQQEREE
-102 LYYGLYNDQRYISL
+102 LYYGLYTDRRYISL
-116 IAQPDDPLMTRLI
+116 MVQPDDPLMTRFI
-129 QGYQTY
+129 QGYQAH
-135 GNNDPYGNGWG
+135 GENSFHGRG

-154 DFYDIYPLYLSPD
+154 EFYDTYPLYLSSG

-174 LRDSERDYYADSYP
+174 LRDSDRDYYADCDP

-198 ETDWMEPTLF
+198 ETDWTEPTLF
-208 YYGGDQMYLSGDTT
+208 YYADNQMYLSGDTT

-230 PFSIGRED
+230 PFSIGWED
-238 GFLTTVGFAADADP
+238 GFLTTVGFAPDADP
-252 QPEWAPEGFGLWYA
+252 QPEWAPEGFGLWYV
-266 PMELN
+266 PTKLN
-271 SYTFSAGGGYSLRVP
+271 SYTSSAGGGYSLRVP

-333 ADFRC
+333 ADFHC

-353 EATMGTQNGTSYE
+353 EATMGTQSGTAYE

-378 SSEDLLVACIRDHL
+378 STEDLLVACAGNHL

-401 WVVDFSFE
+401 WAVDYDFDLL
-409 MAWPRWNED
+409 WPDLDED
-418 GQLIWSDL
+418 GQIAWSSEF
-426 RYPLDASVYGYD
+426 RPLEDGSYGYTYD
-438 YGYIDGFGSPGLSD
+438 YGDYSSLGLSD

-471 DSEGTYT
+471 DGEGTYT
-478 LVSVYDRTGMLYG
+478 LVSVYDRSGMLYG
-491 AVLNAG
+491 AVLKAG
-497 LSTQAVRGPW
+497 LSTQAVGGPW
-507 WFFDP
+507 RFFDP
-512 IRRTEL
+512 MYRTEV

>member
-70 VHDNTWDTTHR
+70 VRDNTWDTTHR
-81 LVSSQGNDRLSF
+81 LVNDQGSGSLSF
-93 YDRQEDREA
+93 YDRQQEREA
-102 LYYGLYNDQRYISL
+102 LYYGRYTDRRYISL
-116 IAQPDDPLMTRLI
+116 MVQPDDPLMTRLI
-129 QGYQTY
+129 QGYQAH
-135 GNNDPYGNGWG
+135 GENSFHGRG

-154 DFYDIYPLYLSPD
+154 ELYDTYPLYLSSD

-174 LRDSERDYYADSYP
+174 LRDSDSGYYADCYP

-198 ETDWMEPTLF
+198 ETDWTEPTLF
-208 YYGGDQMYLSGDTT
+208 YYADNQMYLSGDTT

-230 PFSIGRED
+230 PFSIGWED
-238 GFLTTVGFAADADP
+238 GFLTTVGFAPDADP
-252 QPEWAPEGFGLWYA
+252 QPEWAPEGFGLWYV
-266 PMELN
+266 PTKLN
-271 SYTFSAGGGYSLRVP
+271 SYTSSAGGGYSLCVP
-286 DMARLRLV
+286 DMGRLRLV

-319 TAENGQYVLRVLDA
+319 TVENGQYILRVLDA
-333 ADFRC
+333 GDFRC
-338 KLTLVVDEDAELQHH
+338 KLTLVVNENVELQHY
-353 EATMGTQNGTSYE
+353 EATMGTQSGTAYE

-378 SSEDLLVACIRDHL
+378 SSEDLLVVCTGSRL

-401 WVVDFSFE
+401 WMVDFSFE
-409 MAWPRWNED
+409 MEWPMWNGD
-418 GQLIWSDL
+418 GQLVWNDL
-426 RYPLDASVYGYD
+426 RYPLDASIYGYD
-438 YGYIDGFGSPGLSD
+438 DSYIGSFGSMWLSD

-458 MLYRDGKLALATG
+458 MLYRDGKLALVTG
-471 DSEGTYT
+471 DSEGAYT

-497 LSTQAVRGPW
+497 LSTQAIRGPW
-507 WFFDP
+507 MFFDP
-512 IRRTEL
+512 MRRTEL

>member
-43 DIAAAEGLRFRT
+43 DIAAAEGLHFRT

-81 LVSSQGNDRLSF
+81 LVNGQGSGRLSF
-93 YDRQEDREA
+93 YDRQQERDE
-102 LYYGLYNDQRYISL
+102 LYYGLYTDRRYISL
-116 IAQPDDPLMTRLI
+116 VEQPDGPLMTRLI

-135 GNNDPYGNGWG
+135 GNNDPYGNGRG
-146 YTERIRLR
+146 YTELIRLR
-154 DFYDIYPLYLSPD
+154 ELYDTYPLYLSPD
-167 YGDLSLL
+167 YGDLSPL
-174 LRDSERDYYADSYP
+174 LRDSERDYYADCYP

-198 ETDWMEPTLF
+198 ETDWMEPTL
-208 YYGGDQMYLSGDTT
+208 YYYAGNQMYLSGDTT

-238 GFLTTVGFAADADP
+238 GFLTTVGFAPDADP

-271 SYTFSAGGGYSLRVP
+271 SYTSSAGGGYSLRVP

-300 EQRVVGLQFT
+300 GQRVVGLQFT

-333 ADFRC
+333 ADFHC
-338 KLTLVVDEDAELQHH
+338 KLTLVVDEDVELQHH
-353 EATMGTQNGTSYE
+353 EATMGTQSGTAYE

-378 SSEDLLVACIRDHL
+378 STEDLLVACAGNHL

-418 GQLIWSDL
+418 GQIAWSSEF
-426 RYPLDASVYGYD
+426 RPLEDGSYGYTYD
-438 YGYIDGFGSPGLSD
+438 YGGYSSLGLSSR
-452 KLDEIS
+452 LDEIS

-471 DSEGTYT
+471 DGEGTYT

-491 AVLNAG
+491 AVLKAG
-497 LSTQAVRGPW
+497 LSTQAVRKAW
-507 WFFDP
+507 MFFDP
-512 IRRTEL
+512 MRRTEL

>member
-18 LLPALSLRLDG
+18 LLSALSLRLDG

-64 WDTVYN
+64 WDTVYD

-81 LVSSQGNDRLSF
+81 LVNNQGSGRLSF
-93 YDRQEDREA
+93 YDQQEREA
-102 LYYGLYNDQRYISL
+102 LYYGRYTDRRYISL
-116 IAQPDDPLMTRLI
+116 MVQPDDPLMTRFI
-129 QGYQTY
+129 QGYQAH
-135 GNNDPYGNGWG
+135 GENSFHGRG
-146 YTERIRLR
+146 YSERIRLR
-154 DFYDIYPLYLSPD
+154 EFYDTYPLYLSSG

-174 LRDSERDYYADSYP
+174 LRDSDRDYYADCDP

-198 ETDWMEPTLF
+198 ETDWTEPTLF
-208 YYGGDQMYLSGDTT
+208 YYADNQMYLSGDTT

-230 PFSIGRED
+230 PFSIGWED
-238 GFLTTVGFAADADP
+238 GFLTTVGFAPDADP

-271 SYTFSAGGGYSLRVP
+271 SYTSSAGGGYSLRVP

-333 ADFRC
+333 ADFHC

-353 EATMGTQNGTSYE
+353 EATMGTQSGTAYE

-378 SSEDLLVACIRDHL
+378 STEDLLVACAGNHL

-418 GQLIWSDL
+418 GQIAWSSEF
-426 RYPLDASVYGYD
+426 RPLEDGSYGYTYD
-438 YGYIDGFGSPGLSD
+438 YGGYSSLGLSD

-471 DSEGTYT
+471 DGEGTYT
-478 LVSVYDRTGMLYG
+478 LVSVYDRSGMLYG
-491 AVLNAG
+491 AVLKAG
-497 LSTQAVRGPW
+497 LSTQAVGGPW
-507 WFFDP
+507 RFFDP
-512 IRRTEL
+512 MYRTEV

>member
-93 YDRQEDREA
+93 YDRQREREE
-102 LYYGLYNDQRYISL
+102 LYYGLYTDRRYISL
-116 IAQPDDPLMTRLI
+116 MVQPDDPLMTRLI

-135 GNNDPYGNGWG
+135 GNNDLYGNGRG

-154 DFYDIYPLYLSPD
+154 ELYDTYPLYLSPD
-167 YGDLSLL
+167 YGDLSPL
-174 LRDSERDYYADSYP
+174 LRDSESDYYADSYP

-198 ETDWMEPTLF
+198 ETDWMEPTL
-208 YYGGDQMYLSGDTT
+208 YYYAANQMYLSGDTT

-238 GFLTTVGFAADADP
+238 GFLTTVGFAADAAP
-252 QPEWAPEGFGLWYA
+252 QPEWAPEGFGLWYI

-271 SYTFSAGGGYSLRVP
+271 SYTSSAGGGYSLRVP

-333 ADFRC
+333 ADFHC
-338 KLTLVVDEDAELQHH
+338 KLTLVVDEDVELQHY

-378 SSEDLLVACIRDHL
+378 STNDLLVACAGNHL

-471 DSEGTYT
+471 DGEGTYT

-491 AVLNAG
+491 AVLKAG

-512 IRRTEL
+512 IRRTEV